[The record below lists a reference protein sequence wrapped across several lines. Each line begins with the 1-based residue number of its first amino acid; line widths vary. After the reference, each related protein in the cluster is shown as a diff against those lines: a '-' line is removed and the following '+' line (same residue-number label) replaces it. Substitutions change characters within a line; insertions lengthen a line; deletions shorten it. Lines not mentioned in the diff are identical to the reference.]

1 MLVDENGIFI
11 SQRKYPQLALIE
23 LSEVGQTFHFNSPSQ
38 TSLVVAED
46 SFTGNSIAT
55 EVWGDA
61 CAGFV
66 AEQPVNQWFSDYLKQ
81 PVRLVKYNHGKAR
94 PSDPIFS
101 KDGDIVSY
109 ADGFPLLVISEA
121 SLNDL
126 NSKLEQQNVSHVSMT
141 NFRPNLVVAGTTAFE
156 EDQWKKIKIGE
167 VEFDCVKLCS
177 RCVLTTVNPNS
188 GIKSENREPLKT
200 LASYRKMSGGVMFG
214 MNMIPRNSG
223 VIRLGDTLEV
233 LD

>member
-1 MLVDENGIFI
+1 MKVADDCVTGLGDH
-11 SQRKYPQLALIE
+11 
-23 LSEVGQTFHFNSPSQ
+23 VG
-38 TSLVVAED
+38 LVVGVD
-46 SFTGNSIAT
+46 SQDVLRGLCTNPVLNRTRDATGDIQL
-55 EVWGDA
+55 WGDA